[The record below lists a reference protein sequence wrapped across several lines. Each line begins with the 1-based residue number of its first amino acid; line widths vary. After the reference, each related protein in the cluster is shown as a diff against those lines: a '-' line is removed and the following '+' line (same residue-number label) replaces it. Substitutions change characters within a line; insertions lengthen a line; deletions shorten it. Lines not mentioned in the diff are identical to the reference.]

1 MQNDVTLLMHRQHVS
16 IMHDNMI
23 AKCIVVIKISKF
35 VRIQIMKHNN
45 KLSATFESNMEV
57 HTSCTGSFLTFSR
70 LKKEINQVL
79 FYKI

>member
-1 MQNDVTLLMHRQHVS
+1 MHRQHVS
-16 IMHDNMI
+16 IMHDKMI

-45 KLSATFESNMEV
+45 KLRATVGSNMEV
-57 HTSCTGSFLTFSR
+57 RTSCTGSFLTFSR
-70 LKKEINQVL
+70 HTKEINQVL